1 MTSKER
7 LARAMRLEL
16 PDRVPVMCQM
26 SIGHMLL
33 QTGLSPVEFWLSKE
47 CFAEGLLSLR
57 KEYDFD
63 GILVSLY
70 GHSPAWEKNIARI
83 DHEEKRDVV
92 AWKDGRRMIFPFDD
106 LPQPDL
112 ESMAPPP
119 SISGFD
125 PKDVPERLD
134 FIPVSQGLEFAI
146 DPDHKID
153 IFDVIQAEAGESYSI
168 HGEVTSPLDYFLN
181 LFGFSGGFLA
191 LAEEPAR
198 AKEILE
204 RFTEGILK
212 IALEQA
218 AHKVDAI
225 KISSPYAGAGFIS
238 PRFYRE
244 FVLPYERRIARAV
257 RDRGIPVYT
266 HTCGAIND
274 RLEMIAEAGVSGIE
288 CLDPPPLG
296 NVELKEAKARVGREI
311 FIKGNIDPVHTLL
324 FGSPEGVRT
333 DVRSRIEAGMPGGG
347 FILSTA
353 CSIAPHTAKEHIQEL
368 VPLAEERGR
377 YGV

>member
-1 MTSKER
+1 
-7 LARAMRLEL
+7 
-16 PDRVPVMCQM
+16 
-26 SIGHMLL
+26 
-33 QTGLSPVEFWLSKE
+33 
-47 CFAEGLLSLR
+47 
-57 KEYDFD
+57 
-63 GILVSLY
+63 
-70 GHSPAWEKNIARI
+70 RI

-92 AWKDGRRMIFPFDD
+92 AWKDGGRTIFPFDD
-106 LPQPDL
+106 LPQLAL
-112 ESMAPPP
+112 EAKPPP
-119 SISGFD
+119 PTISEFD

-146 DPDHKID
+146 DPDHKLD
-153 IFDVIQAEAGESYSI
+153 IFDVIQAEAAGSYSI

-191 LAEEPAR
+191 LAEEPAK

-218 AHKVDAI
+218 ERKVDAI

-238 PRFYRE
+238 PRYYRE
-244 FVLPYERRIARAV
+244 FVLPCERRIARAV
-257 RDRGIPVYT
+257 RERGVPVYT

-274 RLEMIAEAGVSGIE
+274 RLEMIAEAGISGIE

-296 NVELKEAKARVGREI
+296 NVELKEAKARVGRTI

-324 FGSPEGVRT
+324 FGTPERVRK